1 MFILETGA
9 ILVATCICF
18 LCVGYNLRMAGYSR
32 KKMLEGMSFGY
43 QMAKRRELADFL
55 TNIGI
60 FGGIVSGIVF
70 FVILGIA
77 VPVETVKTV
86 PEKVAILSSQNKT
99 IIIADGKAYTIDGM
113 RNHVK
118 RVYFTTG
125 LNSYGI
131 PCTSDVVIEYKDQWE
146 RKKYEE

>member
-1 MFILETGA
+1 MFILETGI
-9 ILVATCICF
+9 ILVAISICF

-32 KKMLEGMSFGY
+32 KKMLEGLSFAY
-43 QMAKRRELADFL
+43 QMAKRRRLADIF

-60 FGGIVSGIVF
+60 FGGVISAFVF

-77 VPVETVKTV
+77 LPVETIETF

-99 IIIADGKAYTIDGM
+99 VIIANGKVYTLDGTRSYI
-113 RNHVK
+113 K
-118 RVYFTTG
+118 RIYFATG
-125 LNSYGI
+125 LNSYGVS
-131 PCTSDVVIEYKDQWE
+131 CTSNVVIEHKDQWE